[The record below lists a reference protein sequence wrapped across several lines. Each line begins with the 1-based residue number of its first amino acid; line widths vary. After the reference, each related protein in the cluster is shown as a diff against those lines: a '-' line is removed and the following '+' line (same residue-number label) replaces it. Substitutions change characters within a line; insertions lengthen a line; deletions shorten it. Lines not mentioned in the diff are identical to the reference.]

1 MNELLSQFKREAEI
15 WGVRKHNLREPK
27 MVEVAVFERFAQLIA
42 LQCIVYMQDGDT
54 EYARY
59 MIEKHIIGVEH
70 SKTGV
75 GKTSEGSENV

>member
-15 WGVRKHNLREPK
+15 WGVRKYDLREPK
-27 MVEVAVFERFAQLIA
+27 MVEVATFERFAQLIA

-59 MIEKHIIGVEH
+59 MIEKYIICVEH